1 MAPVKNGRV
10 IYNEIPTGM
19 LSNPGKTLVYDE
31 SQTIDLDNEP
41 LNGGILVK
49 ILVLSIDPYL
59 RRKMQDPSIP
69 SFFPAFK
76 VGEPLENSGVGVVIR
91 SESPN
96 YKPGDH
102 VLGTFPDNL
111 PFQHYLVIPDPHLR
125 ILENKENLSWSAYLG
140 VCGMPGECKTAHHA
154 WKEYAQP
161 KIKKGD
167 VVFVTAASG
176 TIVAQLAKA
185 DGLKVIASAGSDEK
199 VDYVRSLGVDVAFN
213 YKKVSTREVLQK
225 EGPINFYWDNVG
237 GESLEAALEFA
248 AQKAIF
254 IICGMIS
261 SYNTKEPY
269 NVKNLQQLVWREI
282 TFNGFLIGSLIP
294 KYDDEFYATMPGRV
308 AKGEI
313 KYKEHLVE
321 GLENTGQAMLDVL
334 HGNNFGKSVIVV
346 AEE

>member
-1 MAPVKNGRV
+1 MSPVKNGRV
-10 IYNEIPTGM
+10 IYNEIPTGYPV
-19 LSNPGKTLVYDE
+19 PGKTLVYDE
-31 SQTIDLDNEP
+31 SQTIDLENEP

-49 ILVLSIDPYL
+49 VLVLSIDPYL
-59 RRKMQDPSIP
+59 RRKMLDPSIP
-69 SFFPAFK
+69 SFLPAFK
-76 VGEPLENSGVGVVIR
+76 VGEPLENSGVATVLR
-91 SESPN
+91 SDHPN

-102 VLGTFPDNL
+102 VLTSFRDL
-111 PFQHYLVIPDPHLR
+111 PFQEYLVIPNPQLR

-140 VCGMPGECKTAHHA
+140 VCGMPGQTAHHA
-154 WKEYAQP
+154 WKEYAGP

-248 AQKAIF
+248 AQKAVF

-261 SYNTKEPY
+261 NYNTDEPY

-282 TFNGFLIGSLIP
+282 TFNGFLVASLLP

-308 AKGEI
+308 ARGEI
-313 KYKEHLVE
+313 KYKEHLVK
-321 GLENTGQAMLDVL
+321 GLENTGQALLDVL
-334 HGNNFGKSVIVV
+334 RGNNFGKSVIVV
-346 AEE
+346 SEE